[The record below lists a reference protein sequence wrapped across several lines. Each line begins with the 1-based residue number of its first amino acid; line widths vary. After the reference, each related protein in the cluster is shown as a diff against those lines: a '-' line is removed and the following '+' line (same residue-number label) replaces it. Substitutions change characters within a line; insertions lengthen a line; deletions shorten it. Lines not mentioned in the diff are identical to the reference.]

1 LSQSGS
7 QVEFRFFDEA
17 IIFNGNSILKQIIDV
32 RMDDDAD
39 TDDEIFTNA
48 KMSAKKDLKDA
59 MLEL

>member
-1 LSQSGS
+1 MSQSGS

-17 IIFNGNSILKQIIDV
+17 IIFNGNSILKHVIDV

>member
-1 LSQSGS
+1 M
-7 QVEFRFFDEA
+7 FDEG
-17 IIFNGNSILKQIIDV
+17 IIFNGNSLLKHVIDV

-48 KMSAKKDLKDA
+48 KMSATKDLKDA

>member
-1 LSQSGS
+1 MSQSGS
-7 QVEFRFFDEA
+7 QVEFRFFDEG
-17 IIFNGNSILKQIIDV
+17 IIFNGNSILKHVIDV

>member
-7 QVEFRFFDEA
+7 QVQFRFFDEG
-17 IIFNGNSILKQIIDV
+17 IIFNGNLILKHVIDV

-39 TDDEIFTNA
+39 TDEEIFTNA
-48 KMSAKKDLKDA
+48 KMSAKNDLKDA